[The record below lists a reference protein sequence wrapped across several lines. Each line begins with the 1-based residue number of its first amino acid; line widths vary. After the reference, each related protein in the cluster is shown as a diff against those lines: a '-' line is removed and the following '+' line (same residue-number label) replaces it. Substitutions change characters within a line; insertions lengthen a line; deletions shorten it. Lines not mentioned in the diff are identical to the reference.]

1 MRKKKYD
8 ITFIP
13 IPTELYKDSELDY
26 LLVKILE
33 KRQKYPIFHWKS
45 GNFLHFKLGKVEKT
59 INPKASRQHSLRP
72 IYMIMFLEKT
82 IIAPTYYKVDL
93 SGIG

>member
-13 IPTELYKDSELDY
+13 IPTELYKGSELYY
-26 LLVKILE
+26 LLVKVLE
-33 KRQKYPIFHWKS
+33 KRQKYPIFHCKS

-59 INPKASRQHSLRP
+59 INPKASWQHSLRP
-72 IYMIMFLEKT
+72 NLYGYV
-82 IIAPTYYKVDL
+82 P
-93 SGIG
+93 

>member
-13 IPTELYKDSELDY
+13 IPTELYKGSELDY

-33 KRQKYPIFHWKS
+33 KRQKYPIFHCKS

-59 INPKASRQHSLRP
+59 INPKASWQHSLCP
-72 IYMIMFLEKT
+72 NLYGYV
-82 IIAPTYYKVDL
+82 P
-93 SGIG
+93 

>member
-1 MRKKKYD
+1 MRKRKKYD

-13 IPTELYKDSELDY
+13 IPTEQYKDSELDY

-33 KRQKYPIFHWKS
+33 KRQKTRKKSWKNGRNILFLHWKS

-59 INPKASRQHSLRP
+59 INNRGEQYAETK
-72 IYMIMFLEKT
+72 
-82 IIAPTYYKVDL
+82 D
-93 SGIG
+93 

>member
-45 GNFLHFKLGKVEKT
+45 GNFLNFKLGKVEKT
-59 INPKASRQHSLRP
+59 INPKASWQHSLRP
-72 IYMIMFLEKT
+72 NLYGYV
-82 IIAPTYYKVDL
+82 P
-93 SGIG
+93 

>member
-33 KRQKYPIFHWKS
+33 KRQKYPIF
-45 GNFLHFKLGKVEKT
+45 
-59 INPKASRQHSLRP
+59 A
-72 IYMIMFLEKT
+72 LEKW
-82 IIAPTYYKVDL
+82 KKL
-93 SGIG
+93 

>member
-1 MRKKKYD
+1 MALVIDCLVRADLIRPHRILAFIMRKRKKYD

-33 KRQKYPIFHWKS
+33 KRQKTRKKSWKN
-45 GNFLHFKLGKVEKT
+45 GRNTLFFIGKVE
-59 INPKASRQHSLRP
+59 IFSILS
-72 IYMIMFLEKT
+72 LEKW
-82 IIAPTYYKVDL
+82 KKL
-93 SGIG
+93 

>member
-33 KRQKYPIFHWKS
+33 KRQKIVLEKRQKYPIFHWKS

-59 INPKASRQHSLRP
+59 INPKASWQHSLRP
-72 IYMIMFLEKT
+72 NLYGYV
-82 IIAPTYYKVDL
+82 P
-93 SGIG
+93 

>member
-33 KRQKYPIFHWKS
+33 KRQKTRKKSWKNGRNTLFLHWKS

-59 INPKASRQHSLRP
+59 INPKASWQHSLRP
-72 IYMIMFLEKT
+72 NLYGYV
-82 IIAPTYYKVDL
+82 P
-93 SGIG
+93 